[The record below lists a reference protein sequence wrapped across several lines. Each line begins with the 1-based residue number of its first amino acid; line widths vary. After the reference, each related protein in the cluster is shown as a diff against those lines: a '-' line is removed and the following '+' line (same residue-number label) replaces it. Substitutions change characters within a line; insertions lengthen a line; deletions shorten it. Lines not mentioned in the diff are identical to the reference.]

1 MHRDYIVL
9 LCNSQGVP
17 CASKGR
23 IHKEVGWAS
32 TGLST
37 N

>member
-23 IHKEVGWAS
+23 IHKEVG
-32 TGLST
+32 
-37 N
+37 